1 MLALAKRFPQLSFGL
16 VQTILF
22 VAILALGFT
31 MGGPVGLGTLILV
44 FLMHFDPRSI
54 THQNFIKITAVLFT
68 NKA

>member
-1 MLALAKRFPQLSFGL
+1 
-16 VQTILF
+16 
-22 VAILALGFT
+22 

-54 THQNFIKITAVLFT
+54 THQNFIKSTAVLFT